1 MNKRIYYRNQFIEL
15 TVNQHLNS
23 KPLKEVLLNFVNG
36 TVNFELNCDRDP
48 EKSDLPEGFHFIEAA
63 GGLIQRNDEFLF
75 IRRHNRWDL
84 PKGKLEK
91 KEHPEAA
98 AIRECE
104 EECGISG
111 LSLLSP
117 LPFTWHLYE
126 YKGGVALKKTWWY
139 HMSTDFQGV
148 LTPQLEEDI
157 TAVEWFKADYI
168 KSHVLPDTY
177 HTISDLVKAHFNF

>member
-126 YKGGVALKKTWWY
+126 YKGGFALKKTWWY

-177 HTISDLVKAHFNF
+177 HTISDLVKAHFNL